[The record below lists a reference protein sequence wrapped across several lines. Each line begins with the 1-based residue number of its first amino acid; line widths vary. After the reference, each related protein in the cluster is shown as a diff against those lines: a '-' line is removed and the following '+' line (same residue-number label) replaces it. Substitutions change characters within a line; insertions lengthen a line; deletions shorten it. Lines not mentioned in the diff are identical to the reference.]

1 MRKQQGTIITL
12 PSNEKPA
19 PVISKLQR
27 LPNLKTVLE
36 TLPTCNSTANAISNK
51 SSCLNIFEEEKN
63 EKNSNLDELQ
73 QVYSR
78 LVSDT

>member
-19 PVISKLQR
+19 PVVSKLHR